1 MKNSIYIRRNLKVIV
16 KSEENKLPDVYLATV
31 LKNMESLG
39 FTFSQ
44 PLIEA
49 VQTLSVDAFTSFY
62 KELVKSLKEMVGA
75 HVQFSPMYP
84 NFPQQ
89 VMDMSCAELYINAII
104 HYVTLLLPV
113 SKVNERFPLLDRV
126 DLKVIDLGSEEDF
139 NQMISQL
146 IGANSSIS
154 STDKKD
160 VEWALTHAEDV
171 SLFLPDVIPHKEN
184 MSFIIGALL
193 KNEKI
198 SADDAA
204 KYFKT
209 ATDVLR
215 LAVAL
220 SEGDVSLASS
230 SRFKKFKRAERRF
243 LLDLLEQ
250 CGNIA
255 EDMLRYKKRWIRLGE
270 ILHPAEYRTRFP
282 KANRAFE
289 ILRNNIKFETFNG
302 KVEAALLNR
311 DIIAAKNL
319 LTTRPGEF
327 ARRLDHLVRLC
338 SDEST
343 DVFNILE
350 GFVSV
355 IGDVST
361 PVLLQV
367 MAHFK
372 HRNDNNELRTFFPK
386 GNVAKAIG
394 IENTLPPIPE
404 NICLMIVKICEDALK
419 NRFAELPSLGK
430 VFLDEQLKNY
440 LVPFSQRSASK
451 SLRTLVRGSKID
463 LPEGDTIRFFLWWK
477 EGYVNGQH
485 TGCVDIDLSA
495 VIYDEDWQYKEHV
508 SFTNLRSKEFKAYHS
523 GDITSAPNGASEFID
538 FDIPSVLKYD
548 GRYVVMSLN
557 SYTNQPYKDL
567 PECFSGWMVRQY
579 PGSGE
584 IFEPSTVQDKVD
596 ITADTQISIPVI
608 LDLKERKLIWTDLS
622 LTRDLTYCNTI
633 EANQKGMVLVGK
645 SLTSLVKPNLY
656 DLFRLHLEARGE
668 LVQDIEE
675 AESIFSLDK
684 GITPF
689 DIETIISDYIADFK
703 R

>member
-1 MKNSIYIRRNLKVIV
+1 MKNSIYIRRNLKVII
-16 KSEENKLPDVYLATV
+16 KSEENKLPNVYLATV
-31 LKNMESLG
+31 LKNLESLG

-44 PLIEA
+44 PLIEE
-49 VQTLSVDAFTSFY
+49 VQTLSVNAFTSFY
-62 KELVKSLKEMVGA
+62 KELIKHLKEMVGA
-75 HVQFSPMYP
+75 HIQFAPMYP

-89 VMDMSCAELYINAII
+89 VMDLSCAELYINAVI
-104 HYVTLLLPV
+104 HYVTLLLPE
-113 SKVNERFPLLDRV
+113 SKVKELLPLLDRV

-146 IGANSSIS
+146 ISANSSIS
-154 STDKKD
+154 STDKTD
-160 VEWALTHAEDV
+160 IEWAITYAEDV
-171 SLFLPDVIPHKEN
+171 SLFLPNVIPHKEN
-184 MSFIIGALL
+184 MSYIIGSLL
-193 KNEKI
+193 KNKKI
-198 SADDAA
+198 TADAAA

-230 SRFKKFKRAERRF
+230 VRFKKFNRAERRF
-243 LLDLLEQ
+243 ILDLLENFE
-250 CGNIA
+250 NIT

-270 ILHPAEYRTRFP
+270 ILHPAEYHTRFP
-282 KANRAFE
+282 KAHRAFE

-311 DIIAAKNL
+311 DIMTAKNL
-319 LTTRPGEF
+319 LKTRPGEF

-338 SDEST
+338 SDEPT

-350 GFVSV
+350 EFLNV
-355 IGDVST
+355 IGNVST

-394 IENTLPPIPE
+394 LENTLPLIPE
-404 NICLMIVKICEDALK
+404 NICLMIVKICEDALTK
-419 NRFAELPSLGK
+419 RFAELPSLGK

-451 SLRTLVRGSKID
+451 SLRTLSRGSKID

-477 EGYVNGQH
+477 EGYVNGRH
-485 TGCVDIDLSA
+485 TGRVDIDLSA
-495 VIYDEDWQYKEHV
+495 VMYDKDWQYKEHV

-523 GDITSAPNGASEFID
+523 GDITSAPKGASEFID
-538 FDIPSVLKYD
+538 FDIPSVLKYG

-557 SYTNQPYKDL
+557 SFTDQPYKDL
-567 PECFSGWMVRQY
+567 PECFSGWMIRQY

-584 IFEPSTVQDKVD
+584 VFEPSTVQNKVD
-596 ITADTQISIPVI
+596 ITANTQIAIPVI

-622 LTRDLTYCNTI
+622 LTRDLTYYNTI
-633 EANQKGMVLVGK
+633 EANQKGMILIGK
-645 SLTSLVKPNLY
+645 ALTNLVKPNLY

-684 GITPF
+684 GVTPY
-689 DIETIISDYIADFK
+689 DIEKIISDFIADPK
-703 R
+703 G